1 MLSVTVIYEQEAR
14 IYNGER
20 TTFSINDAENT
31 GQLHAKEWETR
42 PIFYTIYKNKSKQ
55 IKDLNVDLKP

>member
-1 MLSVTVIYEQEAR
+1 MLSITIIYEQEAR

-20 TTFSINDAENT
+20 TALSINDAKNT
-31 GQLHAKEWETR
+31 GKLHAKEWETG
-42 PIFYTIYKNKSKQ
+42 PLSYTVYKNKSKQ